1 MQAMRL
7 EHDLLG
13 EREVPNSAYWGIH
26 TLRAIEN
33 FPISGVPVGHYRS
46 FVRAFGFIKEAAAVA
61 NLKLG
66 ALEPEIAPII
76 IKACIDVRDGML
88 DSEFVVDAIQGGAGT
103 STNMNANEVIA
114 NRALEIAG
122 FARGDYEKIHP
133 LNHVNA
139 SQSTNDVYPTAVKI
153 ALIIEIL
160 ALLKE
165 IAHLREEITKKA
177 LEFSKVIKMGRTQ
190 LQDAVPMTLGQEFS
204 AWSQT
209 LSEDE
214 GRLREIIPL
223 LSEINL
229 GGTAIGTKI
238 NTPDGYPQLVVQEL
252 SRLCEHE
259 FILAEN
265 LIEAT
270 SDTGVFVSTSSVLKR
285 FATKISKISSDLRLL
300 SSGPRAGLGEI
311 NLPARQ
317 AGSSIMPGK
326 VNPVIPEVV
335 NQIAFTVIGNDLT
348 VTMAAES
355 GQLQLNAFEPIIARS
370 LMMSI
375 TYLRKGCRVLAD
387 YCITDI
393 TANEEYLRSTVE
405 NSIGLVTALAPTV
418 GYENATAIAKHAQER
433 STTVKTAAIELGL
446 LTAKEFD
453 EILGDVDKLS
463 GQA

>member
-46 FVRAFGFIKEAAAVA
+46 FVRAFGFIKEAAALA

-66 ALEPEIAPII
+66 ALDPDIAPII
-76 IKACIDVRDGML
+76 IQACIDVRDGML

-122 FARGDYEKIHP
+122 FERGDYEKIHP

-165 IAHLREEITKKA
+165 IAHLRSEITKKA
-177 LEFSKVIKMGRTQ
+177 AEFSKVIKMGRTQ

-209 LSEDE
+209 LGEDE

-405 NSIGLVTALAPTV
+405 NSIGLVTALAPSV
-418 GYENATAIAKHAQER
+418 GYENATAIAKHAQENA
-433 STTVKTAAIELGL
+433 TTVKTAAIELGL
-446 LTAKEFD
+446 LTAAEFD
-453 EILGDVDKLS
+453 AILGNVDKLS